1 MEISVN
7 RNRSSLRKIMITKA
21 DKCGYDCKFQ
31 GDKFTL
37 EQKPGESMK
46 DRAPVPIT
54 FVGNITE
61 KGEEESLITGKFNN
75 GFFLSKLVWVAV
87 ALIVTRLIVSILQ
100 KQLNNIVL
108 CGIVTVLLIIVY
120 VVTAVKGKP
129 LKKEMTDY
137 LNDLDVKH

>member
-7 RNRSSLRKIMITKA
+7 RNKSSLRKFMITKA

-37 EQKPGESMK
+37 EQKPGESMN

-54 FVGNITE
+54 FVGNISE
-61 KGEEESLITGKFNN
+61 KGEEESIITGKFNN

-87 ALIVTRLIVSILQ
+87 ALIFTRLLMSIVQ
-100 KQLNNIVL
+100 KQIQNIVL

-120 VVTAVKGKP
+120 IITTIKGKP
-129 LKKEMTDY
+129 LKKEMTDF
-137 LNDLDVKH
+137 LNSLDVK